1 MAQRPTSLSDSEDEE
16 TQIRRSRVERVGPYL
31 AALGI
36 GVYVFFFY
44 VSPSMEGILRPTAR
58 YLGFETVFGLPP
70 KLVAYTLVVLG
81 VLCWLSPLLQT
92 GVRSLLNRIGT

>member
-1 MAQRPTSLSDSEDEE
+1 MAQRRTPLSDSENGE
-16 TQIRRSRVERVGPYL
+16 THIQRSRVERVGPYL

-36 GVYVFFFY
+36 GVYLFFFH
-44 VSPSMEGILRPTAR
+44 VSPSMEGILKPTAQ
-58 YLGFETVFGLPP
+58 YLGFETIFGLPP

-92 GVRSLLNRIGT
+92 GVRSLLSRLGT

>member
-1 MAQRPTSLSDSEDEE
+1 MAQRRTPLSNSEDGE
-16 TQIRRSRVERVGPYL
+16 TQIQRSNVERVGPYL

-44 VSPSMEGILRPTAR
+44 VRPSMEGILNPLAR
-58 YLGFETVFGLPP
+58 ALGFETIFGLPP
-70 KLVAYTLVVLG
+70 KLVAYSLVVLG

-92 GVRSLLNRIGT
+92 GVRSLLSRLGT